1 MLVDLFKSFRKNCLR
16 IYELDPAHFISTPRW
31 AWHACLK
38 KKKFELRLLTDIDV
52 LLMVK
57 KDFRGEICRA
67 VHRYLKANNNYI
79 KYYNQS
85 TELPYLMYWDVRNLY
100 GWAMT
105 QKLPADGFK

>member
-1 MLVDLFKSFRKNCLR
+1 M
-16 IYELDPAHFISTPRW
+16 
-31 AWHACLK
+31 
-38 KKKFELRLLTDIDV
+38 

-57 KDFRGEICRA
+57 KDFRGEICRT

-85 TELPYLMYWDVRNLY
+85 TELSYLMYWDVRNLY